1 MILTS
6 LVCFCKVETAQQYYN
21 NSRVWLQSWSERMS
35 YSTSNSDLV
44 QLEHK
49 RNLVAHQV
57 VEYNGRVEGYEKR
70 ETTYGEN
77 QANVK

>member
-1 MILTS
+1 
-6 LVCFCKVETAQQYYN
+6 
-21 NSRVWLQSWSERMS
+21 MS